1 MNIHSIAPLIQQ
13 YYPEYYSLNSYPSD
27 RCVTFCKTNDEF
39 GLLCNF
45 AKTPLVVNGVTFS
58 CAEQLFQMLKFKDEL
73 ILKEIHQKVGMPI
86 KWVAQRGEKE
96 GLRRED
102 WGSMIIDAMKYCLQL
117 KYEQSQKFRD
127 VLNSTKEYYII
138 EDQTNKK
145 TLKNGK
151 LKDADTWGAVL
162 KGDNYVGSNLMGRL
176 LMELR
181 DNGSLSYKIP
191 RDTSVLKI

>member
-1 MNIHSIAPLIQQ
+1 
-13 YYPEYYSLNSYPSD
+13 
-27 RCVTFCKTNDEF
+27 
-39 GLLCNF
+39 
-45 AKTPLVVNGVTFS
+45 
-58 CAEQLFQMLKFKDEL
+58 
-73 ILKEIHQKVGMPI
+73 MPI